1 MRSHILALIKT
12 KKGYEDGDDDDDARE
27 KIRKPKCNKEI
38 ESRESHG
45 SRFAGFREGFDIA
58 MAT

>member
-1 MRSHILALIKT
+1 MRSHILALIKME
-12 KKGYEDGDDDDDARE
+12 KGDDDDDDDDARG

-45 SRFAGFREGFDIA
+45 SRFAGFREGFGIA